1 MPKYFYRAKKGPS
14 EIVEDVIEAHNRDEA
29 IDKISHFGYL
39 PVFIEEREDVLQQK
53 AAPKPFLLKL
63 GRIRPAEITIFSR
76 QLAGLIRSGVPILKA
91 LSIIAEQSEN
101 AAFRDM
107 LLNVAAH
114 VEEGKSL
121 SGSLEAYPALF
132 SAFTLALVRAGE
144 ESGMLQEVLER
155 IAGYRRKQEEMLSKI
170 RAAMAYPL
178 LMAFVGIATVVFMF
192 VFVLPK
198 LSTIFA
204 GMGEALPVPTQ
215 VVIKISTFLKNKGFY
230 ALGGVFAFFLLVSKT
245 STLQAHRRIRSRLVL
260 NTPFLSRF
268 LRVSELARFCRTL
281 EVMVRSGIPILR
293 AIATSIPI
301 LGNEIIKTELTK
313 SAAELEHGASFAAS
327 LKKSKVFPP
336 FMTSLIAVGEESGRL
351 EDALNEVAESY
362 EHECDEAIKIM
373 TALLEPAMILVMG
386 LVVGFLVMAMLLPIF
401 QINVMA
407 R

>member
-14 EIVEDVIEAHNRDEA
+14 EIIEDTVDAQNRDEA
-29 IDKISHFGYL
+29 IDKISRFGYL
-39 PVFIEEREDVLQQK
+39 PVVVEERAQAPQQK
-53 AAPKPFLLKL
+53 AAPKPFLLRI
-63 GRIRPAEITIFSR
+63 GRIRSAEITIFSR
-76 QLAGLIRSGVPILKA
+76 QLASLIRSGVPILKA
-91 LSIIAEQSEN
+91 LNIIAEQSEN
-101 AAFRDM
+101 VSFRDM
-107 LLNVAAH
+107 LKNIAAQ

-121 SGSLEAYPALF
+121 SRALETHPAFF
-132 SAFTLALVRAGE
+132 SAFYLALVRAGE

-155 IAGYRRKQEEMLSKI
+155 IAGYRQKQEEMLSKI
-170 RAAMAYPL
+170 RAAMAYPI
-178 LMAFVGIATVVFMF
+178 LMACVGIATVVFML

-215 VVIKISTFLKNKGFY
+215 VVISISEFLKKKGLY
-230 ALGGVFAFFLLVSKT
+230 ALGGIVAFSLLVSKT
-245 STLQAHRRIRSRLVL
+245 STLQAHRRIRSVLALHTPLV
-260 NTPFLSRF
+260 SRF

-301 LGNEIIKTELTK
+301 LSNEIIK
-313 SAAELEHGASFAAS
+313 AELARSAVELEQGSGFAAS

-351 EDALNEVAESY
+351 EGALNEVAESY

-386 LVVGFLVMAMLLPIF
+386 LVVGFLVMAMLLPVF
-401 QINVMA
+401 QINTMA